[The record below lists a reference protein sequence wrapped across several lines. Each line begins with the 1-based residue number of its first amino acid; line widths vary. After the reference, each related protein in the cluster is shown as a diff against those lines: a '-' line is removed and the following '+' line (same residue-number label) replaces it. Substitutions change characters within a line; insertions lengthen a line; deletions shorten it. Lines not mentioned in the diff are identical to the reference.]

1 VARAP
6 KTTFDAF
13 TLLTVFPQ
21 RYVPKSAPAF
31 MLEAFKPERP
41 EPGPTNA
48 ADQAVPEIFILVAF
62 VLVTFRVCI
71 FELLIEADVAASVRM
86 FAEDTFRFPKFEV
99 DETLRVVRYEPEE
112 TFRRTAFALTVND
125 PVVVVKPEKVAAP
138 VNVDVPWT
146 ASCC

>member
-1 VARAP
+1 MAI
-6 KTTFDAF
+6 FDAF
-13 TLLTVFPQ
+13 RLLRVFPNTYAPN
-21 RYVPKSAPAF
+21 RVPEF

-41 EPGPTNA
+41 DPGPTNA

-71 FELLIEADVAASVRM
+71 FELLIEAEIAPSVRM
-86 FAEDTFRFPKFEV
+86 FAEETFRIPKFEV

-112 TFRRTAFALTVND
+112 TFRRTAFALAVND

-138 VNVDVPWT
+138 VNVDAPWT